1 MYYALLAIAM
11 LFVGEGLMVY
21 AEMVAARAHSL
32 VENNFWS
39 IFLKATGV
47 MIISS
52 TLLIAGYMHGFK
64 AFKNIWVVSALSITL
79 ILIAEPLIGYLVF
92 GQLPT
97 RGAVW
102 GLVFGALGFLAVFI
116 L

>member
-32 VENNFWS
+32 VENNFWP
-39 IFLKATGV
+39 IFLKATGI